1 MPIVFV
7 LHLAGQKVNIGLES
21 FFYFRLF
28 LWSLTDFF
36 AIFNVMNG
44 FIEVYRVFLG
54 VFIWKIGG
62 NGFCGPTKKTRPFV
76 VF

>member
-7 LHLAGQKVNIGLES
+7 LHLAGQKVDIGLES

-28 LWSLTDFF
+28 LRSLTDFF

-54 VFIWKIGG
+54 VFI
-62 NGFCGPTKKTRPFV
+62 
-76 VF
+76 